1 MNTEM
6 HDHFPATKLLGFS
19 CIKKNNSIYID
30 IPIEKNC
37 NHNGSLFGGSSS
49 MASITSGWIALNE
62 ALKTHFKD
70 VDHNIIIQ
78 KNEVIYTKPIY
89 SDCQSVTVINVRSE
103 IYKLVKSL
111 HRLKKATITSY
122 SDIIENGITKCKSLS
137 TYVVLIK

>member
-1 MNTEM
+1 
-6 HDHFPATKLLGFS
+6 
-19 CIKKNNSIYID
+19 
-30 IPIEKNC
+30 
-37 NHNGSLFGGSSS
+37 

-70 VDHNIIIQ
+70 VDYNIVIQ
-78 KNEVIYTKPIY
+78 KNEIIYTKPIY

-103 IYKLVKSL
+103 IDKLVKSL
-111 HRLKKATITSY
+111 HRFKKARITSY